1 MIEQNQEAFPK
12 EISEFFIFGHEK
24 SRLSEQL
31 LFGRTKTQE
40 KVCQARQSQL
50 STDLARQSQ
59 LPTDFEPK
67 KEVAQPSQ
75 LPAPRSP

>member
-31 LFGRTKTQE
+31 SFDQTETQE
-40 KVCQARQSQL
+40 KECQTHQSQL
-50 STDLARQSQ
+50 S
-59 LPTDFEPK
+59 TDFEPK
-67 KEVAQPSQ
+67 KEGAQPSQ
-75 LPAPRSP
+75 LPAPRFP

>member
-40 KVCQARQSQL
+40 KECQARQSQL
-50 STDLARQSQ
+50 S
-59 LPTDFEPK
+59 TDFEPK